1 MKEALS
7 YKGNIIRL
15 TEERWIHITSSHP
28 EMAFLLEEVLNTIND
43 PDSVF
48 KGDFGES
55 ISVKKINDKYLVV
68 PYKEEK
74 DGFIITAYITKKLR
88 GREIIWEAKK

>member
-1 MKEALS
+1 MKEAPS

-28 EMAFLLEEVLNTIND
+28 EMAFLLEEVLDTISN
-43 PDSVF
+43 PEIIF
-48 KGDFGES
+48 KGDFGEF

-68 PYKEEK
+68 PYKDEK

-88 GREIIWEAKK
+88 EREVIWEAKK

>member
-7 YKGNIIRL
+7 CKGNIIRL

-28 EMAFLLEEVLNTIND
+28 EMAFLLEEVLNTISD
-43 PDSVF
+43 PDIVF

-55 ISVKKINDKYLVV
+55 ISVKKMKDRYLIV

-88 GREIIWEAKK
+88 KRESIWEAKK